1 MGFSND
7 VRITSLDV
15 ARALGFR
22 EERKSGGNWRNFC
35 CPFCGDTK
43 FRLGCNIEKGGYK
56 CFHCGAKGTPLSLY
70 ARATQGISVES
81 LNDEK
86 THELI
91 KEMTARCVNG
101 SVPTETEKQR
111 YQHKEIPVAPSSVL
125 DRTYSTL
132 LSLPW
137 LKLTKEH
144 RANLK
149 KRGLTDADIQRNG
162 YASFTVKVSEQMAVS
177 AKNASKRFNAIKG
190 ELFSYSRMKQ
200 KTSASVIAGMVIAS
214 ALLKRGC
221 ELQGVPGFY
230 KVQNTWILNL
240 PEGMLIP
247 TRNSGGQVVGI
258 QVRRDGDANPRY
270 LTVSAN
276 RLPCG
281 VTTGISR
288 AHFPLGNAPL
298 TKGTTV
304 YLTEGPLKAD
314 VALALLEDKNAA
326 FIAIQGVT
334 NTKMLDEV
342 VFPSLKERGITR
354 VTNALDMDK
363 LTNPGVIM
371 ACSALK
377 HLAKNTVSAWRC
389 FVGMLNMQRR
399 RNRNWRLFASSMDW
413 VFLLSR
419 MSLSELGQWLWLCTK
434 KAFGTALASSLTGK
448 RRKHTGTMP
457 KRGLT
462 TIFWAREREKPRWAR
477 RRRRERKL
485 PSPAFPAA

>member
-1 MGFSND
+1 M
-7 VRITSLDV
+7 
-15 ARALGFR
+15 
-22 EERKSGGNWRNFC
+22 
-35 CPFCGDTK
+35 
-43 FRLGCNIEKGGYK
+43 
-56 CFHCGAKGTPLSLY
+56 
-70 ARATQGISVES
+70 
-81 LNDEK
+81 
-86 THELI
+86 
-91 KEMTARCVNG
+91 
-101 SVPTETEKQR
+101 
-111 YQHKEIPVAPSSVL
+111 
-125 DRTYSTL
+125 
-132 LSLPW
+132 
-137 LKLTKEH
+137 
-144 RANLK
+144 
-149 KRGLTDADIQRNG
+149 
-162 YASFTVKVSEQMAVS
+162 
-177 AKNASKRFNAIKG
+177 
-190 ELFSYSRMKQ
+190 
-200 KTSASVIAGMVIAS
+200 
-214 ALLKRGC
+214 KRGC

-258 QVRRDGDANPRY
+258 QVRRDGDTNPRY

-354 VTNALDMDK
+354 VINALDMDK

-377 HLAKNTVSAWRC
+377 QLAQKHGIRME
-389 FVGMLNMQRR
+389 MLCWDAEYAAEKEQELAALCEQHGLGLPPEQN
-399 RNRNWRLFASSMDW
+399 
-413 VFLLSR
+413 VFKRIGAMALALH
-419 MSLSELGQWLWLCTK
+419 K

-485 PSPAFPAA
+485 PSPAFPAP

>member
-22 EERKSGGNWRNFC
+22 EEKKSGGNWRNFC

-144 RANLK
+144 LANLK

-258 QVRRDGDANPRY
+258 QVRRDGDTNPRY

-377 HLAKNTVSAWRC
+377 QLAQKHGIRMEMLCWDAEYAAEKEQELAALCEQHGLGLPPEQNVFKRIGAMALALHKKGIRHSVSILPNGKA
-389 FVGMLNMQRR
+389 
-399 RNRNWRLFASSMDW
+399 
-413 VFLLSR
+413 
-419 MSLSELGQWLWLCTK
+419 K
-434 KAFGTALASSLTGK
+434 KAYWDDA
-448 RRKHTGTMP
+448 
-457 KRGLT
+457 
-462 TIFWAREREKPRWAR
+462 EKGIDDHLLG
-477 RRRRERKL
+477 ERKRK
-485 PSPAFPAA
+485 AKMGTQAEKGA

>member
-111 YQHKEIPVAPSSVL
+111 YQHKEIPVAHSSVL

-247 TRNSGGQVVGI
+247 TRGCWHSG
-258 QVRRDGDANPRY
+258 
-270 LTVSAN
+270 SA
-276 RLPCG
+276 
-281 VTTGISR
+281 
-288 AHFPLGNAPL
+288 
-298 TKGTTV
+298 
-304 YLTEGPLKAD
+304 
-314 VALALLEDKNAA
+314 
-326 FIAIQGVT
+326 
-334 NTKMLDEV
+334 
-342 VFPSLKERGITR
+342 
-354 VTNALDMDK
+354 
-363 LTNPGVIM
+363 
-371 ACSALK
+371 
-377 HLAKNTVSAWRC
+377 
-389 FVGMLNMQRR
+389 
-399 RNRNWRLFASSMDW
+399 
-413 VFLLSR
+413 
-419 MSLSELGQWLWLCTK
+419 
-434 KAFGTALASSLTGK
+434 
-448 RRKHTGTMP
+448 
-457 KRGLT
+457 
-462 TIFWAREREKPRWAR
+462 
-477 RRRRERKL
+477 
-485 PSPAFPAA
+485 

>member
-22 EERKSGGNWRNFC
+22 EEKKSGGNWRNFC

-101 SVPTETEKQR
+101 SIPTETEKQR

-177 AKNASKRFNAIKG
+177 AKNACKRFNAIKG

-377 HLAKNTVSAWRC
+377 HLAKKHGIRMEMLCWDAEYATEKEQELAALCEQQGLGLPPEQNVFKRIGAMALALHKKGIRHSVSILPNGKA
-389 FVGMLNMQRR
+389 
-399 RNRNWRLFASSMDW
+399 
-413 VFLLSR
+413 
-419 MSLSELGQWLWLCTK
+419 K
-434 KAFGTALASSLTGK
+434 KAYWDDAEKGIDDHLLA
-448 RRKHTGTMP
+448 
-457 KRGLT
+457 
-462 TIFWAREREKPRWAR
+462 
-477 RRRRERKL
+477 ERKRK
-485 PSPAFPAA
+485 AKMGTQAEKGA